1 MRGLTIAMLVA
12 LIAFVIAIVGLGL
25 EFFGVLGIKNLIMN
39 FSDERFF
46 IVFSESSTSL
56 LIEI

>member
-12 LIAFVIAIVGLGL
+12 LIAFVIAIVSLGL
-25 EFFGVLGIKNLIMN
+25 EFFGVLGIKNLILN
-39 FSDERFF
+39 FSDETFF
-46 IVFSESSTSL
+46 IEFSEFSPPV

>member
-12 LIAFVIAIVGLGL
+12 LIAFVIAIVSLGL
-25 EFFGVLGIKNLIMN
+25 EFFGVLGIKNLILN
-39 FSDERFF
+39 FSDETFF
-46 IVFSESSTSL
+46 IELSEFSPPV

>member
-25 EFFGVLGIKNLIMN
+25 EFFGVLGVKNLIMN

>member
-12 LIAFVIAIVGLGL
+12 LIALVIAIVSLGL
-25 EFFGVLGIKNLIMN
+25 EFFGVLGVKNLIMN
-39 FSDERFF
+39 FSDESFF
-46 IVFSESSTSL
+46 IVFSDSSTSV

>member
-25 EFFGVLGIKNLIMN
+25 EFFGVLGVKNLIMN
-39 FSDERFF
+39 FSDESFF
-46 IVFSESSTSL
+46 IVFSESSTSVF
-56 LIEI
+56 IEI

>member
-12 LIAFVIAIVGLGL
+12 LIALVIAIVSLSL

>member
-25 EFFGVLGIKNLIMN
+25 EFFGVLGVKNLIMN
-39 FSDERFF
+39 FSDESFF
-46 IVFSESSTSL
+46 IVFSESST
-56 LIEI
+56 